1 MNIGFSAMILFMIVH
16 AALAL
21 WVVNV
26 LVAANLRLILFIYIP
41 IVFGI
46 AFLMVISYKDL
57 LGYPTDTN
65 INKTAAVFAYK
76 IDKEEY
82 IYLWTV
88 DTTNMNLP
96 PRVYTIP
103 YSKDKAKSLKDHN
116 EKFRRGIVLNIKDK
130 KTNDKKGNGTNMI
143 SAEDAEFYELS
154 PAEISPKM

>member
-1 MNIGFSAMILFMIVH
+1 MNIGFLAMILFVIVY
-16 AALAL
+16 AVLAL

-26 LVAANLRLILFIYIP
+26 LVAANLRPILFVYIP

-46 AFLMVISYKDL
+46 TFLMAISYKDL

-65 INKTAAVFAYK
+65 MNKTTAVFAYK

-88 DTTNMNLP
+88 DTTDMNLP

-116 EKFRRGIVLNIKDK
+116 EKFRKGIVLNIRDR
-130 KTNDKKGNGTNMI
+130 KTNDKKGNSNNTINV
-143 SAEDAEFYELS
+143 EDTEFYELS